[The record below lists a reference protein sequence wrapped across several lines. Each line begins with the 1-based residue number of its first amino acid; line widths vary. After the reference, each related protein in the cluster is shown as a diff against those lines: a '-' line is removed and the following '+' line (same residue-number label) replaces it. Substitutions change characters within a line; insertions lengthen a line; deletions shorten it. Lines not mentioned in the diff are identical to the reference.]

1 LKKPY
6 KPPVFFLF
14 LTPQVHSG
22 TDPIVHFFLSFLC
35 LAIYFFVSLQQKLK
49 NCMPRKQREKSGT
62 GIYHVMMRGIN
73 HQDIF
78 EDRGDYWKFL
88 KLLRMQTHPEDNAGK
103 PLPAHCIVYAYCL
116 MSNHVHLLL
125 RELEEGLVPP
135 IKSIAISYAQYFNY
149 KYEHS
154 GQVFQDRFKSEPV
167 NDMAY
172 FLTLMRYIHQNPVA
186 AGITSSVGSYT
197 WSSWCEYDE
206 TKTCAVPVCNTQHVL
221 NRITGKELAELVNDL
236 LPKALNILDFDNE
249 TEQRISDEKLR
260 QFLSELMG
268 GTSASTLQH
277 YKKEERNRIIKQL
290 KDFGASIRQISRLT
304 GVSFGVIRNIR

>member
-1 LKKPY
+1 
-6 KPPVFFLF
+6 
-14 LTPQVHSG
+14 
-22 TDPIVHFFLSFLC
+22 
-35 LAIYFFVSLQQKLK
+35 
-49 NCMPRKQREKSGT
+49 MPRKQRAKSGT

-88 KLLRMQTHPEDNAGK
+88 KLLRMQTHPEDNQGR

-116 MSNHVHLLL
+116 MSNHVHLLV

-167 NDMAY
+167 DDMAY
-172 FLTLMRYIHQNPVA
+172 FVTLLRYIHQNPVA
-186 AGITSSVGSYT
+186 AGIASTVSNYT

-206 TKTCAVPVCNTQHVL
+206 QRVCAVPVCTTEHVL
-221 NRITGKELAELVNDL
+221 SRIPVKDLIELVNDP
-236 LPKALNILDFDNE
+236 LPKALNILDFNNE
-249 TEQRISDEKLR
+249 MEQRVTDEKAR
-260 QFLSELMG
+260 QYLSELMG
-268 GTSASTLQH
+268 GAGASVLQH
-277 YKKEERNRIIKQL
+277 YEKEQRDQVIRQL
-290 KDFGASIRQISRLT
+290 KAFGASIRQISRLT
-304 GVSFGVIRNIR
+304 GVSVGIIRNIN